1 MIPERQARLEA
12 IFREVFALP
21 EGTNLRALRQINQP
35 AWDSLGHVTLMAALE
50 GEFGVVLDTSEML
63 GLTSFEAV
71 RLLLEEKAP

>member
-1 MIPERQARLEA
+1 MTPEQQARLEA

-21 EGTNLRALRQINQP
+21 EGTNLRGLRQINQP

-50 GEFGVVLDTSEML
+50 GEFGVTLDTSEML

-71 RLLLEEKAP
+71 RLFLEERVP

>member
-1 MIPERQARLEA
+1 MIHEREARLEA

-21 EGTNLRALRQINQP
+21 DGTSVRTLRQINLP

-50 GEFGVVLDTSEML
+50 GEFGLVLDTSEML

-71 RLLLEEKAP
+71 RLLLQEKLP